1 MSVEAVIQ
9 ATIGGAPSEIVYDGQ
24 PHRFNVGESRSRAG
38 WYIAHLHGGFPII
51 TFGSWIDQSK
61 YTIRDGEA
69 VDPDAPTT
77 KRESKWTGR
86 SKKDKAKRTAE
97 LANRLWKIAK
107 PCIQHSYLEKKQIG
121 SHGARILVLNKDIDR
136 WFHDWIKNNSLQGA
150 LLIPMIVDGRIVDL
164 QLITADVKRFLP
176 HGNHKSATFTLGKP
190 DESDKLI
197 IATGFATSATIYEC
211 AEIPVIIVF
220 TDGNID
226 HAVNSIK
233 RTYPKHWLTIAADN
247 DIHSDERKINSGLVY
262 STAAAK
268 KYDLLLALPE
278 FEGKKVDYN
287 DLFIALGKQAVIDS
301 LQAAVSVNPTIG
313 ISAAKAGELL
323 RLGINDWLD
332 SADHCAF
339 KAPAGLGKSTMLLQE
354 ILHRELTCDYFV
366 PSYQL
371 AIEQSNRLPLGMSI
385 AIRGRSH
392 KLEGS
397 DPLCAKW
404 ESADSLT
411 RIGLAHKTMPLL
423 CGKIDHSTGK
433 RPCPYSNGCGYL
445 LQFQDTAPIRFYAH
459 EYLPLDN
466 GKLTKRK
473 IDVAVIDESF
483 HDSLEKSNGWA
494 ISELMTQPET
504 VYRELVTAIIEN
516 RLLEMSHLSDAIDE
530 ILKNEVELESH
541 LHPEMDYNT
550 AANKVKPLV
559 ESRRKPTGFIWNCKK
574 AMELNTSTRLFVG
587 KHDNSTI
594 FSSYAKPIQFIS
606 EETPTAY
613 LDASLVEGIVKVINP
628 ECRIV
633 RIEATRQ
640 AKIIQ
645 ITDSSMS
652 TKRLL
657 DDNDYLSSRLIQFI
671 HAKAKI
677 NPNGAVIAPMKWIE
691 AHKDRFPASVKLA
704 HFGGLRGL
712 NTLENCDWLVQIG
725 RNQPPPHAVESVA
738 RAWWPSARLTLT
750 GGYISQQRTLTAKT
764 GDGALVWIH
773 THADPRCREV
783 LEAIR
788 EQESLQALDRLRLIH
803 GKVKQ
808 VWLFCNLPLPGIEPD
823 ELATMDGLTMQGK
836 YAEVALRDAVVVTGR
851 RELHERHPDVFST
864 EKAAKEYTDDC
875 GLNGSNPNRTLIR
888 KRAIKTDEP
897 DVGLDAF
904 GTRPIYQTATYRT
917 EGQRGK
923 DRTVIIPDGI
933 SPSDVPDHLASIHGK
948 PVTMREAFEKLID
961 EGIDPWEAVGMI

>member
-9 ATIGGAPSEIVYDGQ
+9 ATLGGAPAEIVYDGII
-24 PHRFNVGESRSRAG
+24 HRFNVGESRSRAG
-38 WYIAHLHGGFPII
+38 WYVAHLNSGLPII

-61 YTIRDGEA
+61 YTIRDGGEA
-69 VDPDAPTT
+69 VDPDAP
-77 KRESKWTGR
+77 RRDRSQWDR
-86 SKKDKAKRTAE
+86 SKKAQAKRTAE
-97 LANRLWKIAK
+97 LANQLWKIGK
-107 PCIQHSYLEKKQIG
+107 PCTQHSYLEKKQIG
-121 SHGARILVLNKDIDR
+121 SHGTKILVLNKDIDR

-150 LLIPMIVDGRIVDL
+150 LLIPMLVNGRIVDL

-176 HGNHKSATFTLGKP
+176 HGDHKSATFTLGKP
-190 DESDKLI
+190 AESDQLI
-197 IATGFATSATIYEC
+197 IATGFATGATIYEC
-211 AEIPVIIVF
+211 ADIPVIIVF
-220 TDGNID
+220 SDGNID

-233 RTYPKHWLTIAADN
+233 RTYPKHSLIIAADN

-268 KYDLLLALPE
+268 KYDLLLAVPE

-287 DLFIALGKQAVIDS
+287 DLFIALGKQAVVDS
-301 LQAAVSVNPTIG
+301 LQAAVSVNSTIG

-323 RLGINDWLD
+323 ELAIDDWLD
-332 SADHCAF
+332 SKDHCAF
-339 KAPAGLGKSTMLLQE
+339 KAPAGLGKSTRLLQK
-354 ILHRELTCDYFV
+354 ILQRKLYCDYFV

-392 KLEGS
+392 QLEGS
-397 DPLCAKW
+397 NPLCAKW
-404 ESADSLT
+404 ESADLLN

-423 CGKIDHSTGK
+423 CGKIEHTTGK
-433 RPCPYSNGCGYL
+433 RPCPYFSGCGYL
-445 LQFQDTAPIRFYAH
+445 SQFKDTALIRFYAH

-466 GKLTKRK
+466 GKLTQRK
-473 IDVAVIDESF
+473 IDVAVIDETF

-587 KHDNSTI
+587 KHDHSTI
-594 FSSYAKPIQFIS
+594 FSSYAKPIQFLS

-613 LDASLVEGIVKVINP
+613 LDASLVEGIVKIINP

-633 RIEATRQ
+633 KIEATRQ
-640 AKIIQ
+640 AKITQ

-657 DDNDYLSSRLIQFI
+657 DDNDYLSSRLLHFI
-671 HAKAKI
+671 HTQVKI

-712 NTLENCDWLVQIG
+712 NTLEDCDWLVQIG

-750 GGYISQQRTLTAKT
+750 GAYISQQRTLTAKS

-783 LEAIR
+783 LEAMR

-823 ELATMDGLTMQGK
+823 ELATLDGLTLPGRL
-836 YAEVALRDAVVVTGR
+836 AEVALRDSVVVMGR
-851 RELHERHPDVFST
+851 KELHERHPDVFST

-875 GLNGSNPNRTLIR
+875 GLNGSNPNKALFRN
-888 KRAIKTDEP
+888 RAIENDEP
-897 DVGLDAF
+897 DVWPDAF

-917 EGQRGK
+917 EGQRGGK

-933 SPSDVPDHLASIHGK
+933 SPSDVLDRLAAIHGR
-948 PVTMREAFEKLID
+948 PVTMAERFNALCD
-961 EGIDPWEAVGMI
+961 AGIDPWEAVGMI

>member
-1 MSVEAVIQ
+1 MSAQAVIQ
-9 ATIGGAPSEIVYDGQ
+9 ATIGGAPAEIVYDGKY
-24 PHRFNVGESRSRAG
+24 HRFQAEGSKRESG
-38 WYIAHLHGGFPII
+38 WYIAHLHSGLPII
-51 TFGSWIDQSK
+51 TFGNFSEGSK

-69 VDPDAPTT
+69 VDPDAP
-77 KRESKWTGR
+77 KRDRSQWDR
-86 SKKDKAKRTAE
+86 SKKAKAKRTAE

-107 PCIQHSYLEKKQIG
+107 PCTQHPYQEKKKIG
-121 SHGARILVLNKDIDR
+121 SHGARILVLNKDVDR
-136 WFHDWIKNNSLQGA
+136 WFHEWIAKHSLQGA
-150 LLIPMIVDGRIVDL
+150 LLIPMMIDGRIVDL
-164 QLITADVKRFLP
+164 QLITLTQKFFLP
-176 HGNHKSATFTLGKP
+176 KGDHKSATFTLGKP
-190 DESDKLI
+190 AESDQLI
-197 IATGFATSATIYEC
+197 IATGYATSATIYEC
-211 AEIPVIIVF
+211 TDIPVIAVF
-220 TDGNID
+220 SDGNID
-226 HAVNSIK
+226 MAVNSIK
-233 RTYPKHWLTIAADN
+233 RTYPKHSLIIAADN
-247 DIHSDERKINSGLVY
+247 DIHSDDRKINSGLVY
-262 STAAAK
+262 SIAAAK
-268 KYDLLLALPE
+268 KYDLLLAVPE
-278 FEGKKVDYN
+278 FQGKKVDYN

-301 LQAAVSVNPTIG
+301 IQAAVSVTPTIS

-323 RLGINDWLD
+323 RLAINDWLD

-404 ESADSLT
+404 ESADSLN

-423 CGKIDHSTGK
+423 CGKIDHATGK

-459 EYLPLDN
+459 EYLPVDN

-473 IDVAVIDESF
+473 IDVAVIDETF

-530 ILKNEVELESH
+530 ILKNEIELESH
-541 LHPEMDYNT
+541 LHPEMDSNT

-613 LDASLVEGIVKVINP
+613 LDASLVEGIVKTINP

-640 AKIIQ
+640 AKITQ
-645 ITDSSMS
+645 ITDSPMS

-657 DDNDYLSSRLIQFI
+657 DDNDYLSSRLLQFI
-671 HAKAKI
+671 HTKAKI

-691 AHKDRFPASVKLA
+691 AHKNRFPASVKLA

-750 GGYISQQRTLTAKT
+750 GAYISQQRTLTAKN

-773 THADPRCREV
+773 THADLRCREV
-783 LEAIR
+783 LEAMR

-803 GKVKQ
+803 SKVKQ
-808 VWLFCNLPLPGIEPD
+808 VWLLCNLPLPGIEPD
-823 ELATMDGLTMQGK
+823 ELATLDSLTLPGRL
-836 YAEVALRDAVVVTGR
+836 AEVALRDSVVVTDR
-851 RELHERHPDVFST
+851 KVMTERYPDVFTT
-864 EKAAKEYTDDC
+864 EKAARREVRTWQENTE
-875 GLNGSNPNRTLIR
+875 LNGPILKESLFR
-888 KRAIKTDEP
+888 D
-897 DVGLDAF
+897 
-904 GTRPIYQTATYRT
+904 RPIYQPTLHYRI
-917 EGQRGK
+917 EGQPGK
-923 DRTVIIPDGI
+923 PRKAIVPDGNFDAAVERLAALLKGKVVI
-933 SPSDVPDHLASIHGK
+933 VTTGSERIPQPGDVWDSATETWMP
-948 PVTMREAFEKLID
+948 PTT
-961 EGIDPWEAVGMI
+961 

>member
-1 MSVEAVIQ
+1 MSIATIQ
-9 ATIGGAPSEIVYDGQ
+9 ATIGGAPAEIVYDGQ
-24 PHRFNVGESRSRAG
+24 PHRFNVGESKSRAG
-38 WYIAHLHGGFPII
+38 WYIAHLNSGLPII
-51 TFGSWIDQSK
+51 TFGSWIDGSK
-61 YTIRDGEA
+61 YTIRNGEA
-69 VDPDAPTT
+69 VDPDAP
-77 KRESKWTGR
+77 KRDRSQWDR
-86 SKKDKAKRTAE
+86 SKKAKAKRTAE

-107 PCIQHSYLEKKQIG
+107 PCTQHSYLEKKQIG
-121 SHGARILVLNKDIDR
+121 SHGTRILVLNKDIDR
-136 WFHDWIKNNSLQGA
+136 WFHEWIKNNSLQGA
-150 LLIPMIVDGRIVDL
+150 LVIPMIVDGRIVDL
-164 QLITADVKRFLP
+164 QLVTTDVKRFLP
-176 HGNHKSATFTLGKP
+176 HGDHKSATFTLGKP
-190 DESDKLI
+190 AESNKLI
-197 IATGFATSATIYEC
+197 IATGYATGATIYEC
-211 AEIPVIIVF
+211 ADIPVIIVF

-233 RTYPKHWLTIAADN
+233 RTYPNHSLTIAADN

-268 KYDLLLALPE
+268 KYDLLLAVPE
-278 FEGKKVDYN
+278 WEGRKVDYN

-301 LQAAVSVNPTIG
+301 IQAAVSVNPTIG

-339 KAPAGLGKSTMLLQE
+339 KAPAGLGKSTMMLQE
-354 ILHRELTCDYFV
+354 ILHHQLTCDYFV

-371 AIEQSNRLPLGMSI
+371 AIEQANRLPLGMSI

-473 IDVAVIDESF
+473 IDVAVIDETF

-494 ISELMTQPET
+494 ISELMNQPET
-504 VYRELVTAIIEN
+504 VYRELVTAIIED
-516 RLLEMSHLSDAIDE
+516 RLLEMSHLSDAIDA

-541 LHPEMDYNT
+541 LHPEMDCNT
-550 AANKVKPLV
+550 AAKKVKPLV

-574 AMELNTSTRLFVG
+574 AMELNASTRLFVG

-594 FSSYAKPIQFIS
+594 FSSYAKPIQFIPK
-606 EETPTAY
+606 ETPTAY
-613 LDASLVEGIVKVINP
+613 LDASLVEGIVKVISP

-633 RIEATRQ
+633 RIEATRK

-657 DDNDYLSSRLIQFI
+657 DDNDYLSSRLIHFI
-671 HAKAKI
+671 HTQAKI

-691 AHKDRFPASVKLA
+691 AHKDRFPQSVKLA

-712 NTLENCDWLVQIG
+712 NTLEDCDWLVQIG
-725 RNQPPPHAVESVA
+725 RNQPPPYAVESVA
-738 RAWWPSARLTLT
+738 RAWWPLARLTLT

-773 THADPRCREV
+773 THADPHCREV
-783 LEAIR
+783 LEAMR

-823 ELATMDGLTMQGK
+823 ELATLDGLTLPGRL
-836 YAEVALRDAVVVTGR
+836 AEVALRDSVVVTGR

-888 KRAIKTDEP
+888 KRAIQNDETD
-897 DVGLDAF
+897 DVWPDAF
-904 GTRPIYQTATYRT
+904 GTRPTYQTATYRT
-917 EGQRGK
+917 KGQVGGK
-923 DRTVIIPDGI
+923 DRTVIVPDGI
-933 SPSDVPDHLASIHGK
+933 SPSDVPDHLAAIHGK
-948 PVTMREAFEKLID
+948 PVTMKEALGKLMD
-961 EGIDPWEAVGMI
+961 EGIDPWDAFGMV